1 MADRGRETHAVAA
14 RPDNLAYLEK
24 RRKVTKDVGET
35 GVVWALA

>member
-1 MADRGRETHAVAA
+1 VTPRVRG
-14 RPDNLAYLEK
+14 NLAYLEK